1 MVGWFREEERRGEDS
16 WIVKD
21 QESLLT
27 FSRFKSHSVCYFN
40 YRHLVTLL
48 LLLLLCVYIYIYV
61 FFLSARDFHF
71 SILQNL
77 TSYTCEKIKFNSKY
91 ICLYIMLLIIHRMY
105 RSNFQLNFR

>member
-40 YRHLVTLL
+40 YRYLVTL

>member
-48 LLLLLCVYIYIYV
+48 LLLLLCVYIYIYLRI
-61 FFLSARDFHF
+61 FFICSRF
-71 SILQNL
+71 SFFDIA
-77 TSYTCEKIKFNSKY
+77 KFD
-91 ICLYIMLLIIHRMY
+91 
-105 RSNFQLNFR
+105 